1 MKAILCHDYA
11 PPEKLRFEDVPDPAA
26 KDGQAIIAIKA
37 AGVGFVDGLLVQG
50 LYQVKIPLPF
60 IPGTEFSGIVES
72 VGAGVKDLKPGDR
85 VLGSAMGGACAEKI
99 AVPAA
104 SCVPIPDN
112 LDFAPAAG
120 IIISY
125 CTALYGLRACAN
137 AKEGETLLVLGAA
150 GGVGSAAIQLAKAMG
165 LSVIAAASSEEKRN
179 TARTLGAHHTVD
191 YTKEDWRSDLKELT
205 GGKGVDLVY
214 DPVGGPISEAALRSL
229 APGGRHLV
237 VGFAAGDIPRIPL
250 NLPLLKRCSVVG
262 VDWGGFAR
270 AEPQNAAPFMRDL
283 MAMIAKGE
291 LKPEGFALYPMAEAG
306 RALSDIAARKALGKV
321 VLTND

>member
-137 AKEGETLLVLGAA
+137 AKGGETLLVLGAA

-179 TARTLGAHHTVD
+179 TARTLGADHTVD

-283 MAMIAKGE
+283 MAMIAKGK